1 MVITLVAMPSLEQLK
16 SEKYVLL
23 TTYRKDGRGV
33 PTPLW
38 VVPDG
43 AGLAFWTVRDTGKV
57 KRIRNNGRV
66 TLAACDLRG
75 NPRGEPVEAY
85 ARIGDHADRLRVGAA
100 LGRKYGLVGRLTLLG
115 SRLRR
120 GVDGTVAILVVQ
132 A

>member
-1 MVITLVAMPSLEQLK
+1 MTALEQLG

-23 TTYRKDGRGV
+23 TTFRRDGRAV

-43 AGLAFWTVRDTGKV
+43 AGLAFWTVAGSGKL
-57 KRIRNNGRV
+57 KRIRNSGRV
-66 TLAACDLRG
+66 TVAPCDMRG
-75 NPRGEPVEAY
+75 NPTGEAVEAV
-85 ARIGDHADRLRVGAA
+85 ARIGDHADRLRVGE
-100 LGRKYGLVGRLTLLG
+100 GIKKKYGLVGRLTMLG

-120 GVDGTVAILVVQ
+120 GVDGTVAVLV

>member
-1 MVITLVAMPSLEQLK
+1 MAALGQLG

-23 TTYRKDGRGV
+23 TTFRRTGKAV

-43 AGLAFWTVRDTGKV
+43 DGLAFWTPKEAGKL
-57 KRIRNNGRV
+57 KRIRNSPRV
-66 TLAACDLRG
+66 TVAPCDVRG
-75 NPRGEPVEAY
+75 NPHGEAIEAA
-85 ARIGDHADRLRVGAA
+85 ARIGNEDDRVRIGEAIK
-100 LGRKYGLVGRLTLLG
+100 RKYGLPGRLVLLG

-120 GVDGTVAILVVQ
+120 GLHGTTTILV